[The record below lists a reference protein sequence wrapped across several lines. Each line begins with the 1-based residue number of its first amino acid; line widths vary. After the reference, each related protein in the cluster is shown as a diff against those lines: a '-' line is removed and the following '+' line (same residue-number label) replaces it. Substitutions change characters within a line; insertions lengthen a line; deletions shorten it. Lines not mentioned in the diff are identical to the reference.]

1 MSNAPKKRLFIALNL
16 PLDIKDEL
24 VNKIKILRHQV
35 GGVKWVNPEGLHIT
49 LHFLGNLDSNTE
61 NIIKEAME
69 HLVGKFGTFQFKLG
83 NINAF
88 PNLDRPRV
96 IFIECEQ
103 SGKNLALALHKSLG
117 QEILIRAE
125 IKLDERPWT
134 SHITLGRVKGRG
146 VTMKIPPDSPPLG
159 STFMVDTFDLMESD
173 LKPIGAV
180 YKIIEKFKL

>member
-1 MSNAPKKRLFIALNL
+1 
-16 PLDIKDEL
+16 
-24 VNKIKILRHQV
+24 
-35 GGVKWVNPEGLHIT
+35 
-49 LHFLGNLDSNTE
+49 
-61 NIIKEAME
+61 ME

-83 NINAF
+83 GINAF

-103 SGKNLALALHKSLG
+103 SGKNLALALHGSLG

-134 SHITLGRVKGRG
+134 SHITLGRVRG
-146 VTMKIPPDSPPLG
+146 VTMQIPPDPSPLS
-159 STFMVDTFDLMESD
+159 STFTVDTFDLMESE
-173 LKPIGAV
+173 LKPTGAE